1 LSLVVTLCAGLRV
14 SQGLLEDMMKMV
26 REVEVEEAEEVEVS
40 SAVREGEEE
49 QEVREA
55 EEDRRLSSAEED
67 RRLSSAPQPR
77 HTSDPTIHQEHCI
90 MPAVCSE
97 EEGGM
102 GGGVGGVDGNL
113 WLPGHAR
120 QVSLILSVSSSPA
133 LSQPSSY
140 SN

>member
-1 LSLVVTLCAGLRV
+1 MSLVVTLCAGLRV

-49 QEVREA
+49 QEQEQEVRQA
-55 EEDRRLSSAEED
+55 EEH

>member
-1 LSLVVTLCAGLRV
+1 MSLVVTLCADLRV

-49 QEVREA
+49 QEQEQEVRQA
-55 EEDRRLSSAEED
+55 EEH

-97 EEGGM
+97 EEGG
-102 GGGVGGVDGNL
+102 VGGVDGNL

-120 QVSLILSVSSSPA
+120 QVSLVLSVWCSRA